1 MNFSKGKLF
10 LIIVNRSVI
19 FFFIMCVFT
28 LFLYAAGTVQGFIDS
43 TQFSLL
49 SFYMAMGVL
58 LALASMLSAFLEF
71 GHFMRIKKKRY
82 LFRAAGYML
91 LVIAAVASVLSVMFI
106 DIISRG
112 NGV

>member
-1 MNFSKGKLF
+1 MF

-49 SFYMAMGVL
+49 SFFVAMGIF
-58 LALASMLSAFLEF
+58 LALASMLSVFLEIGLF
-71 GHFMRIKKKRY
+71 IRIKKKRY
-82 LFRAAGYML
+82 LFRAGGYTL
-91 LVIAAVASVLSVMFI
+91 LVIAAVASILSVMFI
-106 DIISRG
+106 GIVSRG
-112 NGV
+112 SGA